1 MKKFTLI
8 LATVALLA
16 AGCTKTEV
24 VGPQNRKGINFAAYT
39 AKTTKAVQK
48 DVTTENLDNFKVTA
62 FGNGALY
69 FDNVTFKKSTESI
82 ESTEST
88 ESTEITVWKSDTKYF
103 WPAFP
108 LTFYAYNTPYGY
120 GTGVQ
125 PTGFVI
131 EMGEDTTLTVIP
143 ATKLAN
149 QEDLVAAYAKS
160 KKESDAT
167 STGKSLSLT
176 FNHYL
181 TQVIVKAKNSSSA
194 YKVVVDGVKIANM
207 AGQGT
212 YTFSTNKMAAPA
224 GIMNN
229 TNSIDYTATFAPKTL
244 TSGAQEVMT
253 DAGKGRWY
261 LIPQSVRAWKQ
272 GKDVD
277 DPDLKNNNTVNGT
290 ANGTYLALKVLIS
303 TKAGA
308 QIYPKTGS
316 ETAWM
321 AVPVPA
327 AQEFAQGKRYTIILD
342 FFGNNGA
349 GYVDPEVPGELD
361 GDNQTDDSGKPIV
374 GSEIK
379 FNAEVVNWQ
388 DVEITISL

>member
-16 AGCTKTEV
+16 AGCSKTEV
-24 VGPQNRKGINFAAYT
+24 VGPQNGKGINFAAYT
-39 AKTTKAVQK
+39 AKTTKAPQE
-48 DVTTENLDNFKVTA
+48 DVTTGNLSAFEVTA
-62 FGNGALY
+62 FGNDALY
-69 FDNVTFKKSTESI
+69 FDNVTFEKHT
-82 ESTEST
+82 TNN
-88 ESTEITVWKSDTKYF
+88 ITVWESDNNNKYF
-103 WPAFP
+103 WPAFT
-108 LTFYAYNTPYGY
+108 LTFCAYNTPTVYN
-120 GTGVQ
+120 TATQ
-125 PTGFVI
+125 ATGFERTI
-131 EMGEDTTLTVIP
+131 TTTIQQLDVAP
-143 ATKLAN
+143 AAELAY
-149 QEDLVAAYAKS
+149 QQDLVAAYAAG

-167 STGKSLSLT
+167 STGNSLSLT

-181 TQVIVKAKNSSSA
+181 TQVIVKAKNSSST

-207 AGQGT
+207 AGRGI
-212 YTFSTNKMAAPA
+212 YTFSSYTMEALSGLK
-224 GIMNN
+224 NN
-229 TNSIDYTATFAPKTL
+229 EYSKDYTANFTAKPL
-244 TSGAQEVMT
+244 TSNAQEVMT
-253 DAGKGRWY
+253 NGGEGKWY

-361 GDNQTDDSGKPIV
+361 GYNQTDDSGKPIV